1 VSKQQ
6 VTKGRQRMK
15 DLDWHDF
22 FNEQV
27 EAGCAEK
34 SLEVDEDDYENQLAL
49 AKAYQL
55 TKRTR

>member
-1 VSKQQ
+1 
-6 VTKGRQRMK
+6 MK

-27 EAGCAEK
+27 EAGFAEK
-34 SLEVDEDDYENQLAL
+34 SLEVDEDDYENQLSL

-55 TKRTR
+55 TKRIR